1 MRRRITPFR
10 LALAGLATSLAL
22 SACGTSEL
30 TAASSCRDLLN
41 APASAQHEAIDRLSA
56 QYRKPDF
63 ATPLGEPE
71 VPYYCSANPG
81 ATLGAFFARA
91 GG

>member
-1 MRRRITPFR
+1 MRQTRTLFS
-10 LALAGLATSLAL
+10 LVLTGLIANGAL

-30 TAASSCRDLLN
+30 TASSSCRDFMN
-41 APASAQHEAIDRLSA
+41 APASAQHEAIDKLAA
-56 QYRKPDF
+56 QYKKPDF

-81 ATLGAFFARA
+81 TTLGAFFAKA